1 MLKLYRGLRPYAG
14 SIALLVLLL
23 CGQTFSLLFL
33 PNMMSLIV
41 NNGVVAGDIMYIV
54 KMGLIM
60 LLISLCGSACAIGV
74 GYFASKAGVSLCTDT
89 REKLFRHI
97 NLFTLAEFDKFS
109 ASSLTTRSTNDVM
122 QVQTF
127 TIMMFRVIILAPVM
141 CIGAMI
147 LSFQKNAQLALV
159 LTCCIPVIV
168 LVLVLVLRKVLPVF
182 RSQQSK
188 LDRVNLILR
197 ENLTGVRVIR
207 AFTAEDREEE
217 RFADA
222 NEDMT
227 ASATRSQTLVS
238 TLMPIMMFVV
248 NLCTVIIVWIGGNQV
263 AAGNLLVGDLMA
275 FIQYLTLILYALIMM
290 SLILAMF
297 PRANVC
303 ANRINEVMDTPPA
316 IQPPQTPRHPDKKE
330 GVVEFRDVALKYDE
344 GGHDAVKN
352 ISFTARPGKTTALIG
367 ATGSGKSSIIC
378 LIPRLRDAT
387 AGEVL
392 IDGVNVKDYD
402 LKELRSRVGYVPQ
415 KSNLFSG
422 TIRSN
427 IAYRRPDLSDAGVRK
442 AAEIAQA
449 HGFIMEKKLGYDD
462 PIAQGGTNVSGGQR
476 QRLAIARALAAQADI
491 YVFDDS
497 FSALDFKTD
506 ASLRREIRENY
517 QTATLIIVAQRVNTI
532 MGADEILVLDKGEIV
547 GRGRHDELLESCPI
561 YAEIAKTQLA

>member
-1 MLKLYRGLRPYAG
+1 MLKLYRGLKPYWG
-14 SIALLVLLL
+14 SLLLLLLLL

-33 PNMMSLIV
+33 PNMMSMIV
-41 NNGVVAGDIMYIV
+41 NNGVITGDILYIV
-54 KMGLIM
+54 QMGLIM
-60 LLISLCGSACAIGV
+60 LCISLAGSGCAIGV
-74 GYFASKAGVSLCTDT
+74 GYLASKIGVGLCTDT
-89 REKLFRHI
+89 RRKLFQHI
-97 NLFTLAEFDKFS
+97 NRFTLAEFDTFS
-109 ASSLTTRSTNDVM
+109 ASSLTTRSTNDIM

-141 CIGAMI
+141 CIGAII
-147 LSFQKNAQLALV
+147 LSFMKNAQLALV
-159 LTCCIPVIV
+159 LTCCIPVIIV
-168 LVLVLVLRKVLPVF
+168 VLVLVLRRVLPVF

-207 AFTAEDREEE
+207 AFTAEEREED
-217 RFADA
+217 RFEDA

-227 ASATRSQTLVS
+227 AASTRSQTLVS

-248 NLCTVIIVWIGGNQV
+248 NFCTVLIVWIGGNQV
-263 AAGNLLVGDLMA
+263 AAGSLLVGDLMA

-290 SLILAMF
+290 SLILAIF

-316 IQPPQTPRHPDKKE
+316 ILPPAQPTYPITKE
-330 GVVEFRDVALKYDE
+330 GLVEFKNVALRYSDDGRE
-344 GGHDAVKN
+344 AIQN
-352 ISFTARPGKTTALIG
+352 ISFTAQPGKTTALIG
-367 ATGSGKSSIIC
+367 ATGSGKSSVIC

-402 LKELRSRVGYVPQ
+402 PKELRRRVGYVPQ
-415 KSNLFSG
+415 RSNLFSG
-422 TIRSN
+422 TILSN
-427 IAYRRPDLSDAGVRK
+427 IAYRKPDMTDTEVYK
-442 AAEIAQA
+442 AASIAQA
-449 HGFIMEKKLGYDD
+449 DGFIREKKLGYDD

-476 QRLAIARALAAQADI
+476 QRLAIARALASQADI

-506 ASLRREIRENY
+506 AALRKGIRDNY
-517 QTATLIIVAQRVNTI
+517 KNATLIIVAQRVNTI
-532 MGADEILVLDKGEIV
+532 MNADEILVLDKGEIV
-547 GRGRHDELLESCPI
+547 GRGRHNELLESCPI
-561 YAEIAKTQLA
+561 YAEIAKTQLG